1 MKHIINIKRIPP
13 SFFLRCLSCP
23 SGRSKQKD
31 HCRVEVLPWV
41 PCIMI
46 CSLCH
51 LRSSKDD
58 VLMMLCFRTFF
69 ESPSGS
75 GRVVVLL
82 CKTLL
87 VLAVDAGILVE
98 GSRRPSKILPDLMII
113 AMRATMVQRC
123 L

>member
-1 MKHIINIKRIPP
+1 MKHLINIKWFPP
-13 SFFLRCLSCP
+13 SLYLRYLSCP

-51 LRSSKDD
+51 LRSSKD
-58 VLMMLCFRTFF
+58 VLIKLCFGTFF

-75 GRVVVLL
+75 GRVVALF
-82 CKTLL
+82 CRTLL
-87 VLAVDAGILVE
+87 VLAVDAGINTGIE
-98 GSRRPSKILPDLMII
+98 GSGRPSKILPDLMII
-113 AMRATMVQRC
+113 A
-123 L
+123 